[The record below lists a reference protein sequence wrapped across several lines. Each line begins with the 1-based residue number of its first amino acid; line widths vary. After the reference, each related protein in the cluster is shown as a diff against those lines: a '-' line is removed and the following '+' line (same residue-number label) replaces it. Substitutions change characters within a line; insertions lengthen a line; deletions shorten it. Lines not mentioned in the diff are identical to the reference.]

1 MLRCGLLGEK
11 LGHSYSPEIHA
22 LLGDYEY
29 ELYEKTPGEAE
40 VFLRH
45 GEFDGLNVTIPYK
58 KTAAALCAQL
68 SPVAR
73 KLGSVNTIAVRK
85 GEDGS
90 RALYGDNTD
99 YAGFATLVR
108 KSRVRV
114 EGCKCL
120 VLGSGGASVTVQAVL
135 KDLGAGEVVVIS
147 RSGADNYG
155 NLERHADADVL
166 VNTTPVGMYPNN
178 GQVPLDLRVF
188 HDLKAVYDLIYN
200 PARTALVLQA
210 ESLGIPSFG
219 GLLMLVAQAEAA
231 SRVFTAK
238 DPAHPDEDPLR
249 SAAKIQAICDY
260 LSGAQQNIALIGMP
274 GCGKSSVAKALAE
287 LTGREVYDADE
298 EIEKRTGKL
307 IPEIFA
313 EGGEEG
319 FRAVE
324 TEVLADLGKLSG
336 VILATGGGCVTRPE
350 NYALLRQNSRI
361 VWIQRDLSLLAK
373 EGRPLSMAGDINQIY
388 VERKPKYE
396 RFADFSVVN
405 DGTPEACA
413 ALICKELER

>member
-85 GEDGS
+85 GEDGT

-99 YAGFATLVR
+99 YAGFAALVR

-135 KDLGAGEVVVIS
+135 KNLGAGEVVVIS

-178 GQVPLDLRVF
+178 GQAPLDLRAF
-188 HDLKAVYDLIYN
+188 RNLKAVYDLIYN

-210 ESLGIPSFG
+210 ESLGIPAFG

-231 SRVFTAK
+231 SRVFTAD

-260 LSGAQQNIALIGMP
+260 LSGAQQNVALIGMP
-274 GCGKSSVAKALAE
+274 GCGKSAVAKALEE
-287 LTGREVYDADE
+287 LTGRKVFDADE
-298 EIEKRTGKL
+298 EIERRTGKL

-313 EGGEEG
+313 EGGEDG
-319 FRAVE
+319 FR
-324 TEVLADLGKLSG
+324 
-336 VILATGGGCVTRPE
+336 
-350 NYALLRQNSRI
+350 
-361 VWIQRDLSLLAK
+361 
-373 EGRPLSMAGDINQIY
+373 
-388 VERKPKYE
+388 
-396 RFADFSVVN
+396 
-405 DGTPEACA
+405 
-413 ALICKELER
+413 